1 MEALSNSLG
10 LMTSAAVTV
19 GSHMLVISALGPSQP
34 FHVSV
39 PVGQMVPFVP
49 PLGAAFAAWAAP
61 PGIDAWLDRTPQRL
75 SRAERQHF
83 LAALA
88 AVREKGYSVTLDDSV
103 RAEFSRAVKQAA
115 SHPESRQAQSRRDA
129 TIAQPGT
136 SYLPVKLEPARTYRL
151 TRVSAPVFDQAGA
164 VAMVV
169 LVVAVGLELATEEI
183 AARGDRVRETA
194 ARLTAAIGGVVR
206 DGRDRGALR
215 TAIRP

>member
-1 MEALSNSLG
+1 MPG
-10 LMTSAAVTV
+10 LRDVGHDPREGCVVAAQ
-19 GSHMLVISALGPSQP
+19 GER
-34 FHVSV
+34 
-39 PVGQMVPFVP
+39 
-49 PLGAAFAAWAAP
+49 P
-61 PGIDAWLDRTPQRL
+61 PGVP
-75 SRAERQHF
+75 RADQ
-83 LAALA
+83 A
-88 AVREKGYSVTLDDSV
+88 TLDDPV

-151 TRVSAPVFDQAGA
+151 TQVSAPVFDQAGA